1 MKVLQI
7 CNKPPLPA
15 IDGGCL
21 AMHQLGTGLLDS
33 GIDLTIISI
42 CTNKHPFEKE
52 KLDQDYIERTKSE
65 FIYVDTDIN
74 VVDAFSSLITK
85 DSYNITRFFSPDL
98 DQKIEYI
105 LKRKK
110 FDCIILES
118 VFVAPYI
125 DTIRRESK
133 AKLVLRAHNI
143 EYKIWKRMSKQAG
156 KGPKKLYYKHLAK
169 RLKEFEISVWN
180 QVDGIATISTE
191 DKIYLNKKV
200 NTPVVNI
207 PFGINMEDYQ
217 SDYNTSNSVFH
228 LGSLDWKPNLEGV
241 SWFIDEV
248 IPLVKSEM
256 KFHVAGRNIPSWL
269 GKMNQDK
276 VEIVG
281 EVESAR
287 KFISAQGIMI
297 VPLLSGG
304 GMRVKIIEGMALS
317 KPVITT
323 SIGAEGIDANHNEHV
338 LIADTAEEFAAQLD
352 RLINDENLRK
362 RLALNSR
369 ALIAEKYDRQII
381 IKKLIEFIELI

>member
-15 IDGGCL
+15 VDGGCL
-21 AMHQLGTGLLDS
+21 AMHQLGTGLLNSD
-33 GIDLTIISI
+33 IDLTIISI
-42 CTNKHPFEKE
+42 CTNKHPFEKD
-52 KLDQDYIERTKSE
+52 KLDEGYLEKTKSE

-98 DQKIEYI
+98 DQKIEHI

-125 DTIRRESK
+125 ETIRRESK
-133 AKLVLRAHNI
+133 AKLILRAHNI
-143 EYKIWKRMSKQAG
+143 EYKIWKRMAKQAG
-156 KGPKKLYYKHLAK
+156 KGPKKLYYKHLSK
-169 RLKEFEISVWN
+169 RLKEFEINVWN
-180 QVDGIATISTE
+180 QVDGIATISSQ
-191 DKIYLNKKV
+191 DKAYLNKKV
-200 NTPVVNI
+200 DTPVVNI
-207 PFGINMEDYQ
+207 PFGIDLGDYEA
-217 SDYNTSNSVFH
+217 DLNESNSVFH

-248 IPLVKSEM
+248 IPLVKSDI
-256 KFHVAGRNIPSWL
+256 KFQVAGRNIPSWL
-269 GKMNQDK
+269 GKMNQEK

-281 EVESAR
+281 EVESA
-287 KFISAQGIMI
+287 KQYIANQGIMI

-317 KPVITT
+317 KPLITT
-323 SIGAEGIDANHNEHV
+323 SIGAEGIDVDHNEHV
-338 LIADTAEEFAAQLD
+338 LIADTAEDFADQLE
-352 RLINDENLRK
+352 RLYADKNLRK
-362 RLALNSR
+362 RLAINAR
-369 ALIAEKYDRQII
+369 KLIATNFDNKII
-381 IKKLIEFIELI
+381 IQKLIEFIELI